1 MHIGV
6 SRHGLPFLLFSS
18 TITLLTLV
26 ITLDWT
32 SWARY
37 TVILC
42 GLGLVGIFLI
52 FFRDP
57 ERVSP
62 DDGDYVLAPADGRI
76 IRIADETDEAFP
88 EKRILI
94 SIFMSLWNVHVN
106 RFPISGRVTKK
117 DYKKGKFLPAFK
129 DEAPHRNEQCSMII
143 ENNGK
148 SVLLRQISGILA
160 RRIITY
166 PEEGDL
172 VTRGERLGMILF
184 GSRLDLLL
192 PPDCEVRVSHGERT
206 IAGQTIMGV
215 L

>member
-6 SRHGLPFLLFSS
+6 SRHGIPFLLTSS
-18 TITLLTLV
+18 IIFLLTLV

-32 SWARY
+32 GWARY
-37 TVILC
+37 AVILC
-42 GLGLVGIFLI
+42 GFGLLGLFLV

-57 ERVSP
+57 ERVPP
-62 DDGDYVLAPADGRI
+62 DDGDYILAPADGRI

-106 RFPISGRVTKK
+106 RFPISGKVMKK
-117 DYKKGKFLPAFK
+117 DYKKGEFLPAFTN
-129 DEAPHRNEQCSMII
+129 EAPRRNEQCSIII

-166 PEEGDL
+166 PEEGDQ

-192 PPDCEVRVSHGERT
+192 PPGCEVRVSHGERT